1 MTPSQRARYGCE
13 AARNNKWR
21 IAAPPAPLLKR
32 AGGAP
37 QPWPIHSHPQG
48 QLHRSQF
55 PPPPPPPPLP
65 PPPPHLPLFRTR
77 HAEESAERP
86 RLVTVVRPCG
96 QSALRKVTVLL
107 NRRGVVSFEQ
117 LLLDIS
123 EALGFPRWHRAR
135 VTRLY
140 TTHAREV
147 KGVCDFF
154 RGEVAFL
161 ALGKSRPE
169 LSSVQ
174 EALEELFPEHSHYR
188 AEALRAWEKRLRPA
202 PDKAAKAD
210 SGYSEGTDSSETHTN
225 QETHQDANTHVK
237 NHTNT
242 HTVTQ
247 PPHHIDTEHYK
258 ADVQKCHKKN
268 SCRKPAHLPNHL
280 QRLHV
285 RGGVR
290 ERQPSV
296 IGPFKHEEGL
306 RETDVPSPTL
316 CENCL
321 AKRVKHKGPERLNPL
336 SGKVPLPPVSR
347 KQKGSSCTEQEVRK
361 LYVHISPPPPRPVSR
376 EEEKSAAQLQLSNPL
391 PDVGQVHRDVE
402 QRMTFDLPSEGS
414 DVTLADIERC
424 YEIGRLVGDGNFAVV
439 RECRRR
445 DNGQTLAVKIVE
457 LSKLIGREHMMQNE
471 LSLLGSLSHPRIVRL
486 VAHHHTHTH
495 SYLVME
501 LVSGGDLFEAISERG
516 TFSEAEAG
524 LMVSDVTEALNYIHC
539 KSIVHRD
546 LKPENLLIE
555 RVAAGI
561 CRLKLGDFG
570 LAMVVTEPVFTICGT
585 PTYVA
590 PEILC
595 ETGYGVAV
603 DVWALGV
610 ILYILLCGFPPFRS
624 RDRDQEELFQL
635 IKQGQIHFLSPYWDP
650 ISEEAKGLVRA
661 LLQPD
666 PTVRLTAEQT
676 LLHPWVKAMA
686 SICRQRA
693 LTDKA
698 QKSTADT
705 GAEPDRVQR
714 LLKTNAAETCT
725 DKTPGHTSSEGEIT
739 QKELSRHNDRQ
750 TEINTER
757 RQDED
762 KPLQQQAKETVHTI
776 SPQFKVHTPSEAT
789 PGLQRPECSSTDSG
803 SPSRREIQDRDPK
816 LSNTDCDPGSPDS
829 PSVEINQLG
838 AQTELPSQIKTH
850 SKPNSQQQS
859 PPYSPQSTNLGHSTQ
874 HQPSSNPAAA
884 SSVQN
889 FTSPLYNPVT
899 ATAEIHPSK
908 NYDEPPS
915 TTLTHPPTQS

>member
-1 MTPSQRARYGCE
+1 SCFLSLSSSLPAS
-13 AARNNKWR
+13 
-21 IAAPPAPLLKR
+21 APLLKR

-37 QPWPIHSHPQG
+37 QPWPIHPHPVG
-48 QLHRSQF
+48 QVHRSHF
-55 PPPPPPPPLP
+55 PPPTLPPPPPPPP
-65 PPPPHLPLFRTR
+65 PHFSLFHTR

-86 RLVTVVRPCG
+86 HLVTIVRPCG
-96 QSALRKVTVLL
+96 QSTLRKVTVLL

-161 ALGKSRPE
+161 ALGKARPE

-174 EALEELFPEHSHYR
+174 EALEELFPEHPQYR
-188 AEALRAWEKRLRPA
+188 ADALRAWEKRLRPA

-210 SGYSEGTDSSETHTN
+210 SGYSEGTDGSETHAD
-225 QETHQDANTHVK
+225 QETQRDVHVK
-237 NHTNT
+237 NRTNT
-242 HTVTQ
+242 HKMTQ
-247 PPHHIDTEHYK
+247 LPHNVDMHQPENYK
-258 ADVQKCHKKN
+258 SDQKCHKKN

-280 QRLHV
+280 QRLRV

-296 IGPFKHEEGL
+296 IGPFKHTEDP
-306 RETDVPSPTL
+306 REVDLPSPTL

-321 AKRVKHKGPERLNPL
+321 ARRARHQGPEQLNLL
-336 SGKVPLPPVSR
+336 SGRVPLPPVSR
-347 KQKGSSCTEQEVRK
+347 KQRGSSHTEQETRK
-361 LYVHISPPPPRPVSR
+361 SYVHISPPPPQPISR
-376 EEEKSAAQLQLSNPL
+376 NDEKSVAQLHFLNPL
-391 PDVGQVHRDVE
+391 LDTGDVLKDTQQKV
-402 QRMTFDLPSEGS
+402 TFDLPSDGS
-414 DVTLADIERC
+414 HVALADIERC
-424 YEIGRLVGDGNFAVV
+424 YEIGHVVGDGNFAVV

-445 DNGQTLAVKIVE
+445 NNGQTLAVKIVE
-457 LSKLIGREHMMQNE
+457 RSKLIGREHMMQNE
-471 LSLLGSLSHPRIVRL
+471 LSLLGSLCHPRIVQL
-486 VAHHHTHTH
+486 FAHHHTRTH

-516 TFSEAEAG
+516 KFSETEAG
-524 LMVSDVTEALNYIHC
+524 LMVSDASEALNYIHC

-555 RVAAGI
+555 REAAGI

-595 ETGYGVAV
+595 ETGYGIAV

-635 IKQGQIHFLSPYWDP
+635 IKQGQLHFLSPYWDP
-650 ISEEAKGLVRA
+650 ISDEARGLIRT

-686 SICRQRA
+686 SICRQGA
-693 LTDKA
+693 LTD
-698 QKSTADT
+698 QPQRSTAST
-705 GAEPDRVQR
+705 EGEPVQR
-714 LLKTNAAETCT
+714 LAQTNAT
-725 DKTPGHTSSEGEIT
+725 DTMKVKMPRNTSTEGEIPHT
-739 QKELSRHNDRQ
+739 ELSRRDNM
-750 TEINTER
+750 NTGGER
-757 RQDED
+757 DED
-762 KPLQQQAKETVHTI
+762 KPPQQQPKHTLHTM
-776 SPQFKVHTPSEAT
+776 SPQFKVHTSLEAT
-789 PGLQRPECSSTDSG
+789 PGQQTPDCTSVDSSSK
-803 SPSRREIQDRDPK
+803 E
-816 LSNTDCDPGSPDS
+816 SNTDCDPCRPAS
-829 PSVEINQLG
+829 PSVDLHELG
-838 AQTELPSQIKTH
+838 APTAQAEPPSQIKTQ
-850 SKPNSQQQS
+850 NSQRR
-859 PPYSPQSTNLGHSTQ
+859 L
-874 HQPSSNPAAA
+874 SSNPEAA
-884 SSVQN
+884 SLLHPSHRQN
-889 FTSPLYNPVT
+889 LTSPLHNSTSAQNPPAENHDELNVPTFT
-899 ATAEIHPSK
+899 AA
-908 NYDEPPS
+908 
-915 TTLTHPPTQS
+915 HPPTQS